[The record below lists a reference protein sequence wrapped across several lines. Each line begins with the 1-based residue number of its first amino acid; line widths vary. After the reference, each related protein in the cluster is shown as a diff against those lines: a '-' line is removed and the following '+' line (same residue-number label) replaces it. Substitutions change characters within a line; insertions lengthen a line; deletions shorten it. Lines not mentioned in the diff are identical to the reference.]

1 MSQVSGWSRFVN
13 RKSTMRWVFAAAATS
28 AVLTLSCGS
37 IAASAEIVI
46 GRTLPLTGAFA
57 TYGTAKKDG
66 ADALIARVNR
76 DGGVNG
82 QLLRVE
88 TLDDAYVVAKTVAN
102 LKQLADQH
110 RPTAFLGLFGVPNIA
125 AAIPV
130 ITELKIPTVGLTS
143 GTAVL
148 RASYNPYIFP
158 VRASYADEARSIVT
172 HLKLTGL
179 TQVAIIQQDLP
190 FGQATRDTFVA
201 ALASAG
207 ITTVTEYK
215 VSASGDTAV
224 QVIDQVKKG
233 NPQAVFLAMLSNAAI
248 PVLKEMGKQIRG
260 VSTYAFSPVDTT
272 LVMKQTEGAAKGLG
286 VTQIAPIPTGASMMV
301 VRDYLRDL
309 EALKRGEPSF
319 YSLEAYL
326 EAAVL
331 VEGLKRAGSAAPTA
345 PALIR
350 ALETMNP
357 YDNRGFTV
365 RYNNRSHEGSR
376 YVDLTVIGRNGV
388 MH

>member
-1 MSQVSGWSRFVN
+1 MIQVS
-13 RKSTMRWVFAAAATS
+13 RWCHVKNKKLLARAFFGSLAACA
-28 AVLTLSCGS
+28 LFTLSG
-37 IAASAEIVI
+37 IATAEIVI

-57 TYGTAKKDG
+57 TYGTAKRDG
-66 ADALIARVNR
+66 ADALIARINR
-76 DGGVNG
+76 EGGVNG

-88 TLDDAYVVAKTVAN
+88 TLDDTYLPAKTVAN
-102 LKQLADQH
+102 LKQLADQQ
-110 RPTAFLGLFGVPNIA
+110 RPVAFLGLFGVPTIA

-143 GTAVL
+143 GTAAL
-148 RASYNPYIFP
+148 RANYNPYIFP
-158 VRASYADEARSIVT
+158 VRASYAEEAKSIVT
-172 HLKLTGL
+172 HLKLIGL

-201 ALASAG
+201 ALTAAG
-207 ITTVTEYK
+207 ITTFTEHK
-215 VSASGDTAV
+215 VSASGDTATATV
-224 QVIDQVKKG
+224 EQMKKT
-233 NPQAVFLAMLSNAAI
+233 NPQAVVLAMLSNAAV
-248 PVLKEMGKQIRG
+248 PVLKEMSKQVRG
-260 VSTYAFSPVDTT
+260 VSSYAFSPIDTT

-286 VTQIAPIPTGASMMV
+286 VTQIVPIPTGASMLV

-331 VEGLKRAGSAAPTA
+331 VEGIKRSGSASPSAA
-345 PALIR
+345 ALIR

-376 YVDLTVIGRNGV
+376 YVDLTVIGRSGV

>member
-1 MSQVSGWSRFVN
+1 MIQVS
-13 RKSTMRWVFAAAATS
+13 RWCHVKNKKLLARAFFGSLAACAAF
-28 AVLTLSCGS
+28 TLSG
-37 IAASAEIVI
+37 IATAEIVI

-57 TYGTAKKDG
+57 TYGIAKRDG
-66 ADALIARVNR
+66 ADALIARINR
-76 DGGVNG
+76 EGGVNG

-88 TLDDAYVVAKTVAN
+88 TLDDTYLPAKTVAN
-102 LKQLADQH
+102 LKQLADQQ
-110 RPTAFLGLFGVPNIA
+110 RPVAFLGLFGVPTIA

-130 ITELKIPTVGLTS
+130 ITELKVPTVGLTS
-143 GTAVL
+143 GTAAL
-148 RASYNPYIFP
+148 RANYNPYIFP
-158 VRASYADEARSIVT
+158 VRASYAEEAKSIVT
-172 HLKLTGL
+172 HLKLIGL

-201 ALASAG
+201 ALTAAG
-207 ITTVTEYK
+207 ITTFTEHK
-215 VSASGDTAV
+215 VSASGDTAAV
-224 QVIDQVKKG
+224 AVEQMKKT
-233 NPQAVFLAMLSNAAI
+233 NPQAVFLAMLSNAAV
-248 PVLKEMGKQIRG
+248 PVLKEMSKQVRG
-260 VSTYAFSPVDTT
+260 VSSYAFSPIDTT

-286 VTQIAPIPTGASMMV
+286 VTQIVPIPTGASMLV

-319 YSLEAYL
+319 YSFEAYL

-331 VEGLKRAGSAAPTA
+331 VEGIKRSGSAAPSA
-345 PALIR
+345 AALIR

>member
-1 MSQVSGWSRFVN
+1 MIQVS
-13 RKSTMRWVFAAAATS
+13 RWCHVTNKKLLARAFFGSLAASAAF
-28 AVLTLSCGS
+28 TLSG
-37 IAASAEIVI
+37 IATAEIVI

-57 TYGTAKKDG
+57 TYGIAKRDG
-66 ADALIARVNR
+66 ADALIARINR
-76 DGGVNG
+76 EGGVNG

-88 TLDDAYVVAKTVAN
+88 TLDDTYVPAKTVAN
-102 LKQLADQH
+102 LKQLADQQ
-110 RPTAFLGLFGVPNIA
+110 RPVAFLGLFGVPTIA

-130 ITELKIPTVGLTS
+130 ITELKVPTVGLTS
-143 GTAVL
+143 GTAAL
-148 RASYNPYIFP
+148 RANYNPYIFP
-158 VRASYADEARSIVT
+158 VRASYAEEAKSIVT
-172 HLKLTGL
+172 HLKLIGL

-201 ALASAG
+201 ALTAAG
-207 ITTVTEYK
+207 ITTFTEHK
-215 VSASGDTAV
+215 VSASGDTAAV
-224 QVIDQVKKG
+224 AVEQMKKT
-233 NPQAVFLAMLSNAAI
+233 NPQAVFLAMLSNAAV
-248 PVLKEMGKQIRG
+248 PVLKEMSKQVRG
-260 VSTYAFSPVDTT
+260 VSSYAFSPIDTT

-286 VTQIAPIPTGASMMV
+286 VTQIVPIPTGASMLV

-319 YSLEAYL
+319 YSFEAYL

-331 VEGLKRAGSAAPTA
+331 VEGIKRSGSATPSAA
-345 PALIR
+345 ALIR

-376 YVDLTVIGRNGV
+376 YVDLTVIGRSGV

>member
-1 MSQVSGWSRFVN
+1 MIQVS
-13 RKSTMRWVFAAAATS
+13 RWCHVKNKKLLARAFFGSLTACAAF
-28 AVLTLSCGS
+28 TLSG
-37 IAASAEIVI
+37 IATAEIVI

-57 TYGTAKKDG
+57 TYGIAKRDG
-66 ADALIARVNR
+66 ADALIARINR
-76 DGGVNG
+76 EGGVNG

-88 TLDDAYVVAKTVAN
+88 TLDDTYLPAKTVAN
-102 LKQLADQH
+102 LKQLADQQ
-110 RPTAFLGLFGVPNIA
+110 RPVAFLGLFGVPTIA

-130 ITELKIPTVGLTS
+130 ITELKVPTVGLTS
-143 GTAVL
+143 GTAAL
-148 RASYNPYIFP
+148 RANYNPYIFP
-158 VRASYADEARSIVT
+158 VRASYAEEAKSIVT
-172 HLKLTGL
+172 HLKLIGL

-201 ALASAG
+201 ALTAAG
-207 ITTVTEYK
+207 ITTFTEHK
-215 VSASGDTAV
+215 VSASGDTAAAAV
-224 QVIDQVKKG
+224 EQMKKT
-233 NPQAVFLAMLSNAAI
+233 NPQAVFLAMLSNAAV
-248 PVLKEMGKQIRG
+248 PVLKEMSKQVRG
-260 VSTYAFSPVDTT
+260 VSSYAFSPIDTT

-286 VTQIAPIPTGASMMV
+286 VTQIVPIPTGASMLV

-331 VEGLKRAGSAAPTA
+331 VEGIKRSGSASPSAA
-345 PALIR
+345 ALIR

>member
-1 MSQVSGWSRFVN
+1 MIQVS
-13 RKSTMRWVFAAAATS
+13 RWCHVKNKKLLARAFFGSLAACA
-28 AVLTLSCGS
+28 LFTLSG
-37 IAASAEIVI
+37 IATAEIVI

-57 TYGTAKKDG
+57 TYGTAKRDG
-66 ADALIARVNR
+66 ADALIARINR
-76 DGGVNG
+76 EGGVNG

-88 TLDDAYVVAKTVAN
+88 TLDDTYLPAKTVAN
-102 LKQLADQH
+102 LKQLADQQ
-110 RPTAFLGLFGVPNIA
+110 RPVAFLGLFGVPTIA

-143 GTAVL
+143 GTAAL
-148 RASYNPYIFP
+148 RANYNPYIFP
-158 VRASYADEARSIVT
+158 VRASYAEEAKSIVT
-172 HLKLTGL
+172 HLKLIGL

-201 ALASAG
+201 ALTAAG
-207 ITTVTEYK
+207 ITTFTEHK
-215 VSASGDTAV
+215 VSASGDTATATV
-224 QVIDQVKKG
+224 EQMKKT
-233 NPQAVFLAMLSNAAI
+233 NPQAVFLAMLSNAAV
-248 PVLKEMGKQIRG
+248 PVLKEMSKQVRG
-260 VSTYAFSPVDTT
+260 VSSYAFSPIDTT

-286 VTQIAPIPTGASMMV
+286 VTQIVPIPTGASMLV

-331 VEGLKRAGSAAPTA
+331 VEGIKRSGSASPSAA
-345 PALIR
+345 ALIR

-357 YDNRGFTV
+357 YDNRGFSV
-365 RYNNRSHEGSR
+365 RYNNRSHDGSR
-376 YVDLTVIGRNGV
+376 YVDLTVIGRSGV

>member
-1 MSQVSGWSRFVN
+1 MIQVS
-13 RKSTMRWVFAAAATS
+13 RWCHVKNKKLLARAFFGSLAACA
-28 AVLTLSCGS
+28 LFTLSG
-37 IAASAEIVI
+37 IATAEIVI

-57 TYGTAKKDG
+57 TYGTAKRDG
-66 ADALIARVNR
+66 ADALIARINR
-76 DGGVNG
+76 EGGVNG

-88 TLDDAYVVAKTVAN
+88 TLDDTYLPAKTVAN
-102 LKQLADQH
+102 LKQLADQQ
-110 RPTAFLGLFGVPNIA
+110 RPVAFLGLFGVPTIA

-143 GTAVL
+143 GTAAL
-148 RASYNPYIFP
+148 RANYNPYIFP
-158 VRASYADEARSIVT
+158 VRASYAEEAKSIVT
-172 HLKLTGL
+172 HLKLIGL

-201 ALASAG
+201 ALTAAG
-207 ITTVTEYK
+207 ITTFTEHK
-215 VSASGDTAV
+215 VSASGDTAAAAV
-224 QVIDQVKKG
+224 EQMKKT
-233 NPQAVFLAMLSNAAI
+233 NPQAVFLAMLSNAAV
-248 PVLKEMGKQIRG
+248 PVLKEMSKQVRG
-260 VSTYAFSPVDTT
+260 VSSYAFSPIDTT

-286 VTQIAPIPTGASMMV
+286 VTQIVPIPTGASMLV

-331 VEGLKRAGSAAPTA
+331 VEGIKRSGSASPSAA
-345 PALIR
+345 ALIR

-357 YDNRGFTV
+357 YDNRGFSV
-365 RYNNRSHEGSR
+365 RYNNRSHDGSR
-376 YVDLTVIGRNGV
+376 YVDLTVIGRSGV

>member
-1 MSQVSGWSRFVN
+1 MIQVS
-13 RKSTMRWVFAAAATS
+13 RWCHVKNKKLLARAFFGSLAACA
-28 AVLTLSCGS
+28 LFTLSG
-37 IAASAEIVI
+37 IATAEIVI

-57 TYGTAKKDG
+57 TYGIAKRDG
-66 ADALIARVNR
+66 ADALIARINR
-76 DGGVNG
+76 EGGVNG

-88 TLDDAYVVAKTVAN
+88 TLDDTYLPAKTVAN
-102 LKQLADQH
+102 LKQLADQQ
-110 RPTAFLGLFGVPNIA
+110 RPVAYLGLFGVPTIA

-143 GTAVL
+143 GTAAL
-148 RASYNPYIFP
+148 RANYNPYIFP
-158 VRASYADEARSIVT
+158 VRASYAEEAKSIVT
-172 HLKLTGL
+172 HLKLIGL

-201 ALASAG
+201 ALTAAG
-207 ITTVTEYK
+207 ITTFTEHK
-215 VSASGDTAV
+215 VSASGDTATATV
-224 QVIDQVKKG
+224 EQMKKT
-233 NPQAVFLAMLSNAAI
+233 NPQAVVLAMLSNAAV
-248 PVLKEMGKQIRG
+248 PVLKEMSKQVRG
-260 VSTYAFSPVDTT
+260 VSSYAFSPIDTT

-286 VTQIAPIPTGASMMV
+286 VTQIVPIPTGASMLV

-331 VEGLKRAGSAAPTA
+331 VEGIKRSGSASPSAA
-345 PALIR
+345 ALIR

-376 YVDLTVIGRNGV
+376 YVDLTVIGRSGV

>member
-1 MSQVSGWSRFVN
+1 MIQVS
-13 RKSTMRWVFAAAATS
+13 RWCHVKNKKLLARAFFGSLAACA
-28 AVLTLSCGS
+28 LFTLSGIS
-37 IAASAEIVI
+37 TAEIVI

-57 TYGTAKKDG
+57 TYGIAKRDG
-66 ADALIARVNR
+66 ADALIARINR
-76 DGGVNG
+76 EGGVNG

-88 TLDDAYVVAKTVAN
+88 TLDDTYLPAKTVAN
-102 LKQLADQH
+102 LKQLADQQ
-110 RPTAFLGLFGVPNIA
+110 RPVAFLGLFGVPTIA

-130 ITELKIPTVGLTS
+130 ITELKVPTVGLTS
-143 GTAVL
+143 GTAAL
-148 RASYNPYIFP
+148 RANYNPYIFP
-158 VRASYADEARSIVT
+158 VRASYAEEAKSIVT
-172 HLKLTGL
+172 HLKLIGL

-201 ALASAG
+201 ALTAAG
-207 ITTVTEYK
+207 ITTFTEHK
-215 VSASGDTAV
+215 VSASGDTATATV
-224 QVIDQVKKG
+224 EQMKKT
-233 NPQAVFLAMLSNAAI
+233 NPQAVVLAMLSNAAV
-248 PVLKEMGKQIRG
+248 PVLKEMSKQVRG
-260 VSTYAFSPVDTT
+260 VSSYAFSPIDTT

-286 VTQIAPIPTGASMMV
+286 VTQIVPIPTGASMLV

-331 VEGLKRAGSAAPTA
+331 VEGIKRSGSASPSAA
-345 PALIR
+345 ALIR

-376 YVDLTVIGRNGV
+376 YVDLTVIGRSGV

>member
-1 MSQVSGWSRFVN
+1 MIQVS
-13 RKSTMRWVFAAAATS
+13 RWCHVKNKKLLARAFFGSLAACA
-28 AVLTLSCGS
+28 LFTLSG
-37 IAASAEIVI
+37 IATAEIVI

-57 TYGTAKKDG
+57 TYGIAKRDG
-66 ADALIARVNR
+66 ADALIARINR
-76 DGGVNG
+76 EGGVNG

-88 TLDDAYVVAKTVAN
+88 TLDDTYLPAKTVAN
-102 LKQLADQH
+102 LKQLADQQ
-110 RPTAFLGLFGVPNIA
+110 RPVAFLGLFGVPTIA

-143 GTAVL
+143 GTAAL
-148 RASYNPYIFP
+148 RANYNPYIFP
-158 VRASYADEARSIVT
+158 VRASYAEEAKSIVT
-172 HLKLTGL
+172 HLKLIGL

-201 ALASAG
+201 ALTAAG
-207 ITTVTEYK
+207 ITTFTEHK
-215 VSASGDTAV
+215 VSASGDTATATV
-224 QVIDQVKKG
+224 EQMKKT
-233 NPQAVFLAMLSNAAI
+233 NPQAVFLAMLSNAAV
-248 PVLKEMGKQIRG
+248 PVLKEMSKQVRG
-260 VSTYAFSPVDTT
+260 VSSYAFSPIDTT

-286 VTQIAPIPTGASMMV
+286 VTQIVPIPTGASMLV

-331 VEGLKRAGSAAPTA
+331 VEGIKRSGSASPSAA
-345 PALIR
+345 ALIR

-376 YVDLTVIGRNGV
+376 YVDLTVIGRSGV

>member
-1 MSQVSGWSRFVN
+1 MIQVS
-13 RKSTMRWVFAAAATS
+13 RWCHVKNKKLLARAFFGSLAACAAF
-28 AVLTLSCGS
+28 TLSG
-37 IAASAEIVI
+37 IATAEIVI

-57 TYGTAKKDG
+57 TYGIAKRDG
-66 ADALIARVNR
+66 ADALIARINR
-76 DGGVNG
+76 EGGVNG

-88 TLDDAYVVAKTVAN
+88 TLDDTYLPAKTVAN
-102 LKQLADQH
+102 LKQLADQQ
-110 RPTAFLGLFGVPNIA
+110 RPVAFLGLFGVPTIA

-130 ITELKIPTVGLTS
+130 ITELKVPTVGLTS
-143 GTAVL
+143 GTAAL
-148 RASYNPYIFP
+148 RANYNPYIFP
-158 VRASYADEARSIVT
+158 VRASYAEEAKSIVT
-172 HLKLTGL
+172 HLKLIGL

-201 ALASAG
+201 ALTAAG
-207 ITTVTEYK
+207 ITTFTEHK
-215 VSASGDTAV
+215 VSASGDTAAATV
-224 QVIDQVKKG
+224 EQMKKT
-233 NPQAVFLAMLSNAAI
+233 NPQAVFLAMLSNAAV
-248 PVLKEMGKQIRG
+248 PVLKEMSKQVRG
-260 VSTYAFSPVDTT
+260 VSSYAFSPIDTT

-286 VTQIAPIPTGASMMV
+286 VTQIVPIPTGASMLV

-319 YSLEAYL
+319 YSFEAYL

-331 VEGLKRAGSAAPTA
+331 VEGIKRSGSAAPSA
-345 PALIR
+345 AALIR

>member
-1 MSQVSGWSRFVN
+1 MIQVSRWCNFTN
-13 RKSTMRWVFAAAATS
+13 RKQLVRTLFAFLATS
-28 AVLTLSCGS
+28 TTLTLSTV
-37 IAASAEIVI
+37 ATAEIVI

-57 TYGTAKKDG
+57 TYGTAKRDG
-66 ADALIARVNR
+66 ADALIARINR
-76 DGGVNG
+76 EGGVNG

-88 TLDDAYVVAKTVAN
+88 TLDDTYLPAKTVAN
-102 LKQLADQH
+102 LKQLADQQ
-110 RPTAFLGLFGVPNIA
+110 RPVAFLGLFGVPTIA

-143 GTAVL
+143 GTAAL
-148 RASYNPYIFP
+148 RANYNPYIFP
-158 VRASYADEARSIVT
+158 VRASYAEEAKSIVT
-172 HLKLTGL
+172 HLKLIGL

-201 ALASAG
+201 ALTAAG
-207 ITTVTEYK
+207 ITTFTEHK

-224 QVIDQVKKG
+224 AVVEQMKKT
-233 NPQAVFLAMLSNAAI
+233 NPQAVFLAMLSNAAV
-248 PVLKEMGKQIRG
+248 PVLKEMSKQVRG
-260 VSTYAFSPVDTT
+260 VSSYAFSPVDTT

-286 VTQIAPIPTGASMMV
+286 VTQIVPIPTGASMLV

-319 YSLEAYL
+319 YSFEAYL

-331 VEGLKRAGSAAPTA
+331 VEGIKRSGSASPAPA
-345 PALIR
+345 ALIR

-357 YDNRGFTV
+357 YDNRGFLV

-388 MH
+388 MR

>member
-1 MSQVSGWSRFVN
+1 MIQVS
-13 RKSTMRWVFAAAATS
+13 RWCHVKNKKLLARAFFGSLAACAS
-28 AVLTLSCGS
+28 FTLSG
-37 IAASAEIVI
+37 IATAEIVI

-57 TYGTAKKDG
+57 TYGTAKRDG
-66 ADALIARVNR
+66 ADALIARINR
-76 DGGVNG
+76 EGGVNG

-88 TLDDAYVVAKTVAN
+88 TLDDTYLPAKTVAN
-102 LKQLADQH
+102 LKQLADQQ
-110 RPTAFLGLFGVPNIA
+110 RPVAFLGLFGVPTIA

-130 ITELKIPTVGLTS
+130 ITELKVPTVGLTS
-143 GTAVL
+143 GTAAL
-148 RASYNPYIFP
+148 RANYNPYIFP
-158 VRASYADEARSIVT
+158 VRASYAEEAKSIVT
-172 HLKLTGL
+172 HLKLIGL

-201 ALASAG
+201 ALTAAG
-207 ITTVTEYK
+207 ITTFTEHK
-215 VSASGDTAV
+215 VSASGDTATATV
-224 QVIDQVKKG
+224 EQMKKT
-233 NPQAVFLAMLSNAAI
+233 NPQAVFLAMLSNAAV
-248 PVLKEMGKQIRG
+248 PVLKEMSKQVRG
-260 VSTYAFSPVDTT
+260 VSSYAFSPIDTT

-286 VTQIAPIPTGASMMV
+286 VTQIVPIPTGASMLV

-331 VEGLKRAGSAAPTA
+331 VEGIKRSGSASPSAA
-345 PALIR
+345 ALIR

-376 YVDLTVIGRNGV
+376 YVDLTVIGRSGV

>member
-1 MSQVSGWSRFVN
+1 MIQVS
-13 RKSTMRWVFAAAATS
+13 RWCHVKNKKLLARAFFGSLAACA
-28 AVLTLSCGS
+28 LFTLSG
-37 IAASAEIVI
+37 IATAEIVI

-57 TYGTAKKDG
+57 TYGTAKRDG
-66 ADALIARVNR
+66 ADALIARINR
-76 DGGVNG
+76 EGGVNG

-88 TLDDAYVVAKTVAN
+88 TLDDTYLPAKTVAN
-102 LKQLADQH
+102 LKQLADQQ
-110 RPTAFLGLFGVPNIA
+110 RPVAFLGLFGVPTIA

-143 GTAVL
+143 GTAAL
-148 RASYNPYIFP
+148 RANYNPYIFP
-158 VRASYADEARSIVT
+158 VRASYAEEAKSIVT
-172 HLKLTGL
+172 HLKLIGL

-201 ALASAG
+201 ALTAAG
-207 ITTVTEYK
+207 ITTFTEHK
-215 VSASGDTAV
+215 VSASGDTATATV
-224 QVIDQVKKG
+224 EQMKKT
-233 NPQAVFLAMLSNAAI
+233 NPQAVFLAMLSNAAV
-248 PVLKEMGKQIRG
+248 PVLKEMSKQVRG
-260 VSTYAFSPVDTT
+260 VSSYAFSPIDTT

-286 VTQIAPIPTGASMMV
+286 VTQIVPIPTGASMLV

-331 VEGLKRAGSAAPTA
+331 VEGIKRSGSASPSAA
-345 PALIR
+345 ALIR

-376 YVDLTVIGRNGV
+376 YVDLTVIGRSGV